1 MSWHIRRYIMAE
13 TEENKVKVFSY
24 SLLRELW
31 NMLKPYKL
39 KIAIPLIGS
48 LIGVATSLVTPYIT
62 KILVD
67 VGIVNKNI
75 EVLVNMSLLY
85 LLVLAVSWGVSFL
98 RSYYMSWL
106 ANRVIYDF
114 RKKMFQHLHELDM
127 GYFSE
132 KPVGKIISRIIND
145 TESLGEVISSG
156 IIDLLSSIL
165 MLGGALVIMIKLS
178 LELSLLVF
186 GLIPIMALTTIVM
199 ARKTRKAY
207 LRTREK
213 IAEVTSELEKTIA
226 GAKEIQTFVMRKKLN
241 IREFTKVNLENLRA
255 TLEATKLTSSIRPVM
270 ELIRAMGICLI
281 LWYGGTLL
289 LEGKITIGTLIA
301 FFGYVERFFRP
312 VITLTMFYN
321 TIQAALAAVER
332 VIEFLKREPKIKEK
346 ENAIKLKD
354 VSGEITFEDVVF
366 GYKPEEPVI
375 KGVSFKIRAGEKVAI
390 VGPTGAGKT
399 TLVNLLMRFYDP
411 QKGRVL
417 IDGVDVRDVKISSL
431 RRNIGYVSQEPI
443 LFSGTIMDNIK
454 FGREVDDEKVIEVC
468 KLIGLHEVIESLPQ
482 GYHTMIR
489 EGGKN
494 LSVGQRQLIALA
506 RALLTNPKILVFDE
520 AASSVDPETE
530 HKMQTAITGILKDRT
545 CIVIAHRLSMA
556 KNVDRIIVMDSG
568 RIVEEGTHEEL
579 LAKGGL
585 YTRLYE
591 LQYGQIPAQLKT
603 LMR

>member
-1 MSWHIRRYIMAE
+1 MAE

-417 IDGVDVRDVKISSL
+417 IDGVDVRDVKVSSL

>member
-417 IDGVDVRDVKISSL
+417 IDGVDVRDVKVSSL